1 MEIQFLEDAMA
12 EEKKA
17 PEGQTETVATSTGY
31 IGGYV
36 NLDDAELYRQHVKS
50 ITDDQGRLVAVLPIG
65 KHNLW
70 SGPACLVLSKDNGVV
85 RGCKHVAAQGAVPA
99 YDLYELGG
107 VKVHARDG
115 IKPDA
120 DGNLAGR
127 IEINVRV
134 VQPKNPETDEPMGSE
149 RHFLSINVFPGT
161 IPPLRKVVIRRKRV
175 KDAKWIKKGYNPGWV
190 HLVSMNFG
198 VPADDDNGDNNG
210 K

>member
-1 MEIQFLEDAMA
+1 MA

-31 IGGYV
+31 VGGYV

-50 ITDDQGRLVAVLPIG
+50 ITDDEGRLVAVLPIG

-70 SGPACLVLSKDNGVV
+70 KGPACLVLPKDNGKT
-85 RGCKHVAAQGAVPA
+85 RECKHVAAQGTVPA

-107 VKVHARDG
+107 IKVHARDG
-115 IKPDA
+115 LKPDA
-120 DGNLAGR
+120 EGNLVGKV
-127 IEINVRV
+127 EINVRV
-134 VQPKNPETDEPMGSE
+134 VQQRDPDTDEPRGSE

-161 IPPLRKVVIRRKRV
+161 IPPLRKVLIRRKRING
-175 KDAKWIKKGYNPGWV
+175 AKWIKKGYNPGWI
-190 HLVSMNFG
+190 HLVRMSFG
-198 VPADDDNGDNNG
+198 VPAEDTSDNND

>member
-17 PEGQTETVATSTGY
+17 PEGQTETAVPPHVY
-31 IGGYV
+31 VGGQV
-36 NLDDAELYRQHVKS
+36 NLDDAELYREHVKS
-50 ITDDQGRLVAVLPIG
+50 ITDDHGRLVAVLPIG

-70 SGPACLVLSKDNGVV
+70 SGPAMLVLPKDDDVV
-85 RGCKHVAAQGAVPA
+85 RGCKHVAAQGNVPA
-99 YDLYELGG
+99 YDLYEIGG

-115 IKPDA
+115 LKPNCL
-120 DGNLAGR
+120 GNLVGR
-127 IEINVRV
+127 VEINVRV
-134 VQPKNPETDEPMGSE
+134 VQKRDPETDEPIGSE

-175 KDAKWIKKGYNPGWV
+175 KGAKWIKKGYNPGWV
-190 HLVSMNFG
+190 HLVSMSFG
-198 VPADDDNGDNNG
+198 LPADGGENG